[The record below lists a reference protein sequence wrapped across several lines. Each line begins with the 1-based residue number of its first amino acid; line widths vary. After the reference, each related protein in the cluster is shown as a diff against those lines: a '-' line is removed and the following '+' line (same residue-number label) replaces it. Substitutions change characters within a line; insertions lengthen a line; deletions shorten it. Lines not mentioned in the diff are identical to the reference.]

1 MSQRGANMSALTV
14 DEQIAFDI
22 AVALKKVKVP
32 GFRKALMEEGRFE
45 IAKVIVDHLKLCR
58 WEFSKQPLQ

>member
-1 MSQRGANMSALTV
+1 MSALTV

-45 IAKVIVDHLKLCR
+45 IAKTIVEHLKLCR
-58 WEFSKQPLQ
+58 WEFSKPPLQ

>member
-1 MSQRGANMSALTV
+1 MSALTV

-45 IAKVIVDHLKLCR
+45 IAKTIVEHLKLCR

>member
-1 MSQRGANMSALTV
+1 MAALTV
-14 DEQIAFDI
+14 EEQIAFDI

-45 IAKVIVDHLKLCR
+45 IAKTIVEHLKLCR
-58 WEFSKQPLQ
+58 WELSKRPLQ